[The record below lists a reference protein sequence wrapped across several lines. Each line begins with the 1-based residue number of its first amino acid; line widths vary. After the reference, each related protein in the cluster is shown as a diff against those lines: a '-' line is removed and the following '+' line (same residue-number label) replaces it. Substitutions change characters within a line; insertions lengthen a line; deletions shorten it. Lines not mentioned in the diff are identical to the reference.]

1 MIFIEVRVN
10 KRLGNKLRKLR
21 VDNKM
26 TQQQLADTFGLSV
39 SAVSMYEMGKRVPSD
54 AIKRKYSMFFDKDIE
69 NIFFN

>member
-1 MIFIEVRVN
+1 
-10 KRLGNKLRKLR
+10 
-21 VDNKM
+21 M
-26 TQQQLADTFGLSV
+26 TQQQLADAFGLSV